1 MSIREIRTHQGSDY
15 LTFRVHDCGKGT
27 FALIMEE
34 TPWTERFGNTIRIEI
49 QSRRLQQL
57 ANEILNYLN
66 CKAKLQKWQPTIE
79 EIISKVQEIVSTS
92 GINYWS
98 RLMDEVTA
106 KRDVLQ
112 PSYKSAVE
120 TWFIEWVRKV
130 HTFKDEQQVAEA
142 RRIYEWL
149 HANREWLYSNP

>member
-1 MSIREIRTHQGSDY
+1 MSIREIRTHRGADY
-15 LTFRVHDCGKGT
+15 YTFTVHDCGNNI

-34 TPWTERFGNTIRIEI
+34 TPWNERWGKVIRIEI
-49 QSRRLQQL
+49 KSRRLQQL

-66 CKAKLQKWQPTIE
+66 RKAKLQKWKPTID

-98 RLMDEVTA
+98 RLMDAVSA
-106 KRDVLQ
+106 KRDELQ
-112 PSYKSAVE
+112 PAYKSAVE
-120 TWFIEWVRKV
+120 TWFVDWVRKV
-130 HTFKDEQQVAEA
+130 HTLRDEQQVAEA

-149 HANREWLYSNP
+149 HSNREWLYSNP